1 MIKVTLADLKD
12 FLDHYERMEADLQRK
27 EEALQKA
34 DQFLENLDGLLIDES
49 IRETMKKMGL
59 PLDGKSLSER
69 AEFVLGSYKR
79 MADEYLQ
86 IKTPTKLTALKRRY
100 GGIGMVVGIA
110 VGVAATFL
118 GPRLYSSIVRYDAV
132 ASRDG
137 GGSDQEA
144 APAVPPP
151 DGKVIHDDPAPETP
165 KKEPVVETIA
175 VKVKSPA
182 PQVLKPMLDIRSEKE
197 PIDIFNIPT
206 AGSERKKAG
215 KAYAFPKAGVSLD
228 VYLKNFSKKPK
239 EISVPEIGTLSINE
253 VGEGPGRHYQI
264 TGALHLAD
272 ASYCNADNTI
282 CGTLYIINIE
292 SRDPK
297 AKREIPLLITQ

>member
-1 MIKVTLADLKD
+1 MTKVTLADLKD
-12 FLDHYERMEADLQRK
+12 FLDHHEEMEADLQRK

-86 IKTPTKLTALKRRY
+86 IKTPTKLSALKRRY

-118 GPRLYSSIVRYDAV
+118 GPRLYSSMVKYDAV

-165 KKEPVVETIA
+165 KKEPVVEKIA
-175 VKVKSPA
+175 GEVKSPA
-182 PQVLKPMLDIRSEKE
+182 PQVLKPKLEIKGDQKPVEISTPRSN
-197 PIDIFNIPT
+197 PI
-206 AGSERKKAG
+206 
-215 KAYAFPKAGVSLD
+215 KAYVFPQSGVSLE
-228 VYLKNFSKKPK
+228 VYLKNFPK
-239 EISVPEIGTLSINE
+239 DPEVISVPSIGSLAINKVE
-253 VGEGPGRHYQI
+253 KNHYQI
-264 TGALHLAD
+264 TGALPSSDDNH
-272 ASYCNADNTI
+272 CNADKTI
-282 CGTLYIINIE
+282 CGTRYIINVQ
-292 SRDPK
+292 STGP
-297 AKREIPLLITQ
+297 ASKRSINLLITK